1 MAAPDRTQGG
11 FGEPG
16 TDAIAVT
23 PDDSTDLSFLPR
35 AIYVGGAGDLTVEM
49 KSGNSVKFSAVP
61 VGTLLPIRV
70 NKVKTTGTSATL
82 ILAIE

>member
-16 TDAIAVT
+16 CDAVAVT
-23 PDDSTDLSFLPR
+23 PHDSNDLSFLPR
-35 AIYVGGAGDLTVEM
+35 AIYVGGAGDLNVEM
-49 KSGNSVKFSAVP
+49 KSGNTVKFSAIP
-61 VGTLLPIRV
+61 VGTLIPIRV
-70 NKVKTTGTSATL
+70 NKVLSTGTTATL